1 MLFIKKNR
9 VVTLMLAL
17 LPAVATADVTVTFT
31 GNLIVPGCTINNGKS
46 LDVGFGEVEIQSLE
60 ATNVPYHGKTFDVLM
75 SCPYTAGTP
84 KLVLTGNAHDAAQ
97 GMLQTS
103 KYSEGLVI
111 YLRQKDGL
119 TAVPLNATAGTDISP
134 SVSCNGSATGNNCTL
149 TLNAALGRIYEMSS
163 LTAGSFSASAGL
175 QVRYE

>member
-17 LPAVATADVTVTFT
+17 LPAVATADVTVTFK
-31 GNLIVPGCTINNGKS
+31 GNLTVPDCTINDGNP
-46 LDVGFGEVEIQSLE
+46 LMVDFGDVEIQSLE
-60 ATNVPYHGKTFDVLM
+60 STGVPYHGRNFDVPM
-75 SCPYTAGTP
+75 SCPFTAGTP
-84 KLVLTGNAHDAAQ
+84 GLILTGNAHDAAR

-111 YLRQKDGL
+111 YLYQKDGR
-119 TAVPLNATAGTDISP
+119 TAVPLNVKATDISP

-149 TLNAALGRIYEMSS
+149 TLNAALGRIYEMSK